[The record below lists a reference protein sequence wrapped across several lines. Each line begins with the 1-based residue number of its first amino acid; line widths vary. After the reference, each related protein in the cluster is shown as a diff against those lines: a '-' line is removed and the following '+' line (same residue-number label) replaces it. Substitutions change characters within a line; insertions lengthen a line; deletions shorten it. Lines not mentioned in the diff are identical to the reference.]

1 MALLNNMAHLRLSF
15 KAGIL
20 VIWLSAKVLS
30 YATSRK
36 WPPSFLSLLTP
47 LCAGSQKM
55 LKMSTYL
62 SLPSARPFISDRDN
76 SKFECLS
83 LWKCH
88 LFQLKSY
95 LVYKGDIWGTLISL
109 EFSHFLLLFR
119 SSLLYFSK
127 QIWHLHYT
135 SLIFFPPLVVAKQI

>member
-1 MALLNNMAHLRLSF
+1 MALLNNMAHLRLSL
-15 KAGIL
+15 KAGIP

-36 WPPSFLSLLTP
+36 RPPSFLSLLTP
-47 LCAGSQKM
+47 LCAVSQKM
-55 LKMSTYL
+55 PKMSTYL

-119 SSLLYFSK
+119 FSLLYFSK
-127 QIWHLHYT
+127 QIWHLHHT
-135 SLIFFPPLVVAKQI
+135 SLIFFPPLVVAEQI